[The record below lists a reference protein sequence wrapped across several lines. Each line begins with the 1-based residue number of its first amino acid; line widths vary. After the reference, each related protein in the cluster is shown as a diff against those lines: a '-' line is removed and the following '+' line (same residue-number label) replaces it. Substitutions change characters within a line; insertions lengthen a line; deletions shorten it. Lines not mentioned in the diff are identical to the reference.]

1 MYCMFI
7 WLLGPLKVVTVV
19 SSAQKPAFYVHMCS
33 LAALPML
40 FEEKET

>member
-33 LAALPML
+33 LAHVQSCSSTNAL
-40 FEEKET
+40 